1 MQSARILK
9 RKINGRQLTVGLI
22 ATNHLWFELLEIS
35 RNAGMDYLIIDQEH
49 VGFDERLVCD
59 MCSAARQLDF
69 PVLIRPA
76 EPQFSLV
83 RRALDKGACGLL
95 LPMVE
100 STAVLDEVQSAAY
113 TPPRGKRRPG
123 GPGVRWVTALN
134 HENWVQDV
142 EDDLIIL
149 PQIESLAGLEAVE
162 QIAAHPLTTAIAIGP
177 YDLSSALGVCWQPD
191 HPRLLEAQQR
201 IRAAGE
207 KAGKNMW
214 MIGHGP
220 TLAQRGFTFLCVGEP
235 TGTLEATLK
244 ANTRAL
250 HAGHLDQGPVI
261 HKVD

>member
-1 MQSARILK
+1 MRSAQIL
-9 RKINGRQLTVGLI
+9 REKINSHQLTVGLI

-49 VGFDERLVCD
+49 VSFDEQLICD
-59 MCSAARQLDF
+59 MCSTARQLDF

-76 EPQFSLV
+76 EPKFTMV
-83 RRALDKGACGLL
+83 RKALDKGACGLL

-100 STAVLDEVQSAAY
+100 SVDILQEVQSAVY
-113 TPPRGKRRPG
+113 TPPRGRRRPG
-123 GPGVRWVTALN
+123 GPGVRWTTALN
-134 HENWVQDV
+134 HSNWVQDV

-149 PQIESLAGLEAVE
+149 PQIESIAGLAAVD

-177 YDLSSALGVCWQPD
+177 YDLSAALEVCWQPD
-191 HPRLLEAQQR
+191 HPKLIDAQER
-201 IRAAGE
+201 IREAGK

-220 TLAQRGFTFLCVGEP
+220 TLAKRGFTFLCIGEP
-235 TGTLEATLK
+235 SGTLEATLTSSVESLRSGSK
-244 ANTRAL
+244 
-250 HAGHLDQGPVI
+250 DQGPVI